1 MKILKRMV
9 KKNRLMFLAYEFF
22 FQRPMLNVFNREN
35 SRSVLFSYSTYHFRR
50 KGYSAH
56 SNYQESI
63 VIAQILDALGYNV
76 DVVNNNKEVSLD
88 FSKYSMIFGEGLPIY
103 QAVISG
109 YKGKV
114 VYYATGSHPWHCSN
128 GSLAR
133 LLDFARRYNDFPVNS
148 LRIQDYRW
156 GIAASCAARVICIG
170 NQHTKQT
177 FTATGVA
184 NIDLVRPTFHKSK
197 QSYGRDLKNIAFSR
211 KTALWF
217 GSYGLLHKGLD
228 LAVEAFRRRPDWTL
242 HVCGYTDAEYN
253 MIAAIDVPQNVHIH
267 GFLDVNSS
275 FFSELSSSCLYVL
288 LPSCSEGIA
297 TSVITAMGR
306 GGMIPVVTKEAGVD
320 LGDYG
325 VEISGLASD
334 DVCRALEQ
342 CDSLEDEKLLEMGK
356 KSYLYANQNYS
367 IDAFK
372 DRMENLLRES
382 LEFVD

>member
-1 MKILKRMV
+1 MKNLKRTL
-9 KKNRLMFLAYEFF
+9 KKNKLILLAYEFL
-22 FQRPMLNVFNREN
+22 FQRPMLNVFKKRNQK
-35 SRSVLFSYSTYHFRR
+35 SVLFSYSTYHF
-50 KGYSAH
+50 KKMDYSAH

-63 VIAQILDALGYNV
+63 VIAEIFDALGYNV

-88 FSKYSMIFGEGLPIY
+88 LSKYSMIFGEGLPVY
-103 QAVISG
+103 QAVVSG
-109 YKGKV
+109 YKDKV

-133 LLDFARRYNDFPVNS
+133 LIDFARRYNFFPVNS
-148 LRIQDYRW
+148 LRLQDYRW

-170 NQHTKQT
+170 NQQTKQT

-184 NIDLVRPTFHKSK
+184 NIDLIHPTFHISEKSF
-197 QSYGRDLKNIAFSR
+197 GRDLKSIALSR

-228 LAVEAFRRRPDWTL
+228 LAVEAFKCRPDWTL
-242 HVCGYTDAEYN
+242 HVCGYTDAECN
-253 MIAAIDVPQNVHIH
+253 MIAALGVPQNVHIH

-325 VEISGLASD
+325 ITIKGLTSD
-334 DVCRALEQ
+334 DVWRALGQ
-342 CDSLEDEKLLEMGK
+342 CDSLEDENLLEMGRK
-356 KSYLYANQNYS
+356 AYLYANHNYS
-367 IDAFK
+367 MDSFK
-372 DRMENLLRES
+372 GRMEALLRES
-382 LEFVD
+382 LEFVE